1 MALLLAVTLVSLGL
15 GLQVVPIP
23 VVPEGYVL
31 GSANSTKV
39 LDVFYDHL
47 CSDSAAAFPGL
58 WSYWQ
63 SNQNWLKL
71 VIHIFPLPYHHYT
84 FMVSQAGKYVQLN
97 YPQLF
102 ISYTEYMFNNQETYL
117 YDALNWT
124 FPQVQQQLAQDTY
137 QATGIP
143 TSEVLTALNNTAVNW
158 ATRVSWKYA
167 TTRGMPGTPNY
178 LLNGVWAPDASVLE
192 TVEDWANWFGS
203 APY

>member
-1 MALLLAVTLVSLGL
+1 MALWVVLTLVSLGL

-23 VVPEGYVL
+23 VVPDGYMV
-31 GSANSTKV
+31 GPANSTKV

-63 SNQNWLKL
+63 ANQSWLKL

-84 FMVSQAGKYVQLN
+84 FMVSQAGRFVQLS
-97 YPQLF
+97 YPELF
-102 ISYTEYMFNNQETYL
+102 IPYTEYMFNHQNTYL
-117 YDALNWT
+117 VDALNWT
-124 FPQVQQQLAQDTY
+124 YPQIQQQLAQDTNA
-137 QATGIP
+137 ATGIAV
-143 TSEVLTALNNTAVNW
+143 SEVLSALNNTDINW
-158 ATRVSWKYA
+158 ASRVSWKYA

-178 LLNGVWAPDASVLE
+178 LLNGVWAPDAYVLE
-192 TVEDWANWFGS
+192 TQEDWANWFNS